1 MSVQKGE
8 ERDFFDKVQS
18 VTEAVL
24 TRNKRRRRLKQE
36 KQKKKNVL
44 LDWFEAFIWAACV
57 VLVINQY
64 FFQAYQ
70 IPSGSM
76 IDTLLIGDRIFVNKL
91 VYGPELLPGAVKL
104 PSPVKPDRNDIII
117 FESPEYI
124 SRGTLFD
131 IAQRIIYMVSLSFID
146 IDRDERGQPKAH
158 FLIKR
163 AVGMSGDRFFSDD
176 GDMLVRFSGETRV
189 VRETDYNKK
198 RGWTHT
204 LRRGRKAGLIEDIA
218 SVKEYCLKLIYS
230 GVTPPRVTV
239 FNDFSLD
246 INWYRTLRGA
256 FPHFSGYTEEYNRLS
271 QGWYVPQ
278 GYMLPLGDNRDNSR
292 DGRYFGP
299 VKIKKILG
307 NGTIIY
313 WPGRNIESVERPAPL
328 DPPPAKS
335 GLSRIGFIR

>member
-8 ERDFFDKVQS
+8 KRDFFDTIQV
-18 VTEAVL
+18 VTQAVL
-24 TRNKRRRRLKQE
+24 TRQRRRRRLKQE
-36 KQKKKNVL
+36 KQRKKNVL
-44 LDWFEAFIWAACV
+44 VDWLEAFIWAAGF
-57 VLVINQY
+57 VLIINQY

-91 VYGPELLPGAVKL
+91 VYGPQLLPGALKL
-104 PSPVKPDRNDIII
+104 ASPVKPERDDIII

-131 IAQRIIYMVSLSFID
+131 IAQRIIYMVTLSFID
-146 IDRDERGQPKAH
+146 IDRDEHGRPKAH

-163 AVGMSGDRFFSDD
+163 GIGMSGDRFFNDS
-176 GDMLVRFSGETRV
+176 GDMLIQFSGETRI
-189 VRETDYNKK
+189 VRETDYNDK

-204 LRRGRKAGLIEDIA
+204 LRRMHKVTLDEDVD
-218 SVKEYCLKLIYS
+218 SVKAYCLKLIYE
-230 GVTPPRVTV
+230 GIIPPKVTV
-239 FNDFSLD
+239 FNDFTLD

-256 FPHFSGYTEEYNRLS
+256 FPHFGGYTEEYYRLA
-271 QGWYVPQ
+271 QGWYVPE

-299 VKIKKILG
+299 VRTKKILG
-307 NGTIIY
+307 SGTFIY
-313 WPGRNIESVERPAPL
+313 WPGRNVESMERPMPL
-328 DPPPAKS
+328 NPPPDKS
-335 GLSRIGFIR
+335 GFSRIGLIR